1 MGYFDI
7 FKDKGSQKK
16 YKGVGKKAVKVQK
29 KKRKQLRE
37 AGGGG
42 SPRKYPKPTKPAKGK
57 LRRRKKKIKGIFDR
71 LKRGG

>member
-7 FKDKGSQKK
+7 FKDKASQKT
-16 YKGVGKKAVKVQK
+16 YKGVGKKAVSTQA

-37 AGGGG
+37 AAGGGG
-42 SPRKYPKPTKPAKGK
+42 KAVPKPTKRSGK
-57 LRRRKKKIKGIFDR
+57 LKRRKKKIKGIFDR